1 MGSLSSRVYLRQYD
15 VVCPL
20 HSLVAHMIVDKR
32 RSTTVEV
39 MILQFV
45 CLSLSD
51 DPGGPPKAWALLGTT
66 VKMAEAVCATY
77 RFSLRFLLIV
87 TRRLAY
93 VCIVYHSIF
102 WCTQSTIPSD
112 RDPAPWGLDEE
123 QVVQR
128 RRLMVRIMALVH
140 TTLRYFVVGVAD
152 RGILVGK
159 TL

>member
-20 HSLVAHMIVDKR
+20 RSLVARVIADKL

-77 RFSLRFLLIV
+77 RFSARFLLIV

-102 WCTQSTIPSD
+102 CVLNLLSHQIVI
-112 RDPAPWGLDEE
+112 L
-123 QVVQR
+123 
-128 RRLMVRIMALVH
+128 
-140 TTLRYFVVGVAD
+140 LRGV
-152 RGILVGK
+152 
-159 TL
+159 